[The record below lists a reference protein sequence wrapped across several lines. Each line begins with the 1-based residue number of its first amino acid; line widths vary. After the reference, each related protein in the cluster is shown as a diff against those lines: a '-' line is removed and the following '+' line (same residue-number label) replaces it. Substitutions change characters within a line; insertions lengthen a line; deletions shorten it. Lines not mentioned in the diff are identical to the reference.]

1 VTGADP
7 FDRSG
12 PLAYLWESE
21 SFAALHANY
30 AEPPDLAEFLAAR
43 EDYLRIFESVMSAHH
58 LDAIVMPQTRAEPP
72 LLFASEPIQET
83 AVSEINIAGLPGVTV
98 PAGLYPSGAGFG
110 LLFVGR
116 MWSEAALL
124 SYAAEYEAIT

>member
-1 VTGADP
+1 VM
-7 FDRSG
+7 
-12 PLAYLWESE
+12 
-21 SFAALHANY
+21 AAH
-30 AEPPDLAEFLAAR
+30 R
-43 EDYLRIFESVMSAHH
+43 
-58 LDAIVMPQTRAEPP
+58 LDAMVMPQTRAEPP
-72 LLFASEPIQET
+72 PLFSPDPILET

-116 MWSEAALL
+116 LWSEGDLL